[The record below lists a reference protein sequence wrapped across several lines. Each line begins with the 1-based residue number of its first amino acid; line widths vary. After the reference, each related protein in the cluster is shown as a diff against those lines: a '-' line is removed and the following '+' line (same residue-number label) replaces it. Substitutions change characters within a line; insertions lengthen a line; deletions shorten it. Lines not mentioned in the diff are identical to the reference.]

1 MWLSP
6 CADRVPVVWSDCWN
20 LFFDLLVISPLLWL
34 QYSTDLF
41 AVGERINES
50 QLNHPTFPAARQSST
65 SLSPAVQCAHLA
77 AIQSQLQIQ
86 SQVRHYYLFTKAR
99 CASPSIWCLSCGY
112 TVELLSTKVLFF
124 LFLFS
129 QTIESLTQRLH
140 DVEKERRS
148 QKCQIQILQGNQ
160 SATLVF
166 KLLLGHCI
174 NNTSSLMFFFLF
186 FLRQI
191 HHRPDSI
198 CGIVWFAQMFCC
210 NFQLL
215 VDAIH
220 LQFIKFS
227 SYIL

>member
-34 QYSTDLF
+34 QYSADLF

-65 SLSPAVQCAHLA
+65 SLSPGVQCAHLA

-124 LFLFS
+124 PFCFHRQS
-129 QTIESLTQRLH
+129 SLSRRDSMTW
-140 DVEKERRS
+140 RRS
-148 QKCQIQILQGNQ
+148 DGLRNVKSRSCKVINQ
-160 SATLVF
+160 PL
-166 KLLLGHCI
+166 
-174 NNTSSLMFFFLF
+174 
-186 FLRQI
+186 
-191 HHRPDSI
+191 
-198 CGIVWFAQMFCC
+198 
-210 NFQLL
+210 
-215 VDAIH
+215 
-220 LQFIKFS
+220 
-227 SYIL
+227 